1 MYWVSLIGIILLC
14 LVLQTTIFGNFLG
27 IGGVKPDLLLII
39 IVFFAFRKEQLQSG
53 IFGFICGIAEDSLSG
68 GMLGMNAFAKTII
81 GIAISII
88 KKTYAEK
95 FISIMLSLF
104 LFTIVQEVLMLILK
118 AIFASIALDPLIMIK
133 TILIES
139 SYNMVLGGVLFL
151 LFNKIKR

>member
-1 MYWVSLIGIILLC
+1 MYWIIWIGIILLC
-14 LVLQTTIFGNFLG
+14 LVGQTIFGNFLS
-27 IGGVKPDLLLII
+27 IRGVKPDLLLII
-39 IVFFAFRKEQLQSG
+39 VVFFAFRREQLPSG

-81 GIAISII
+81 GIATSII
-88 KKTYAEK
+88 KQTYAEK

-104 LFTIVQEVLMLILK
+104 LFTIIHEVLMLILK
-118 AIFASIALDPLIMIK
+118 SIFASITPDLLIITQ

-139 SYNMVLGGVLFL
+139 IYNMVLGGVLFL